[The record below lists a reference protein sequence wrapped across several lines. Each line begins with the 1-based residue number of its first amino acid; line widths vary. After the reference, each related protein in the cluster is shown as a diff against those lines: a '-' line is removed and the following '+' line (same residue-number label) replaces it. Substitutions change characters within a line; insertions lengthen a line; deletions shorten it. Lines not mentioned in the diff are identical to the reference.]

1 MGFLDQLKSMFT
13 SPVGAGDLMAAWLYV
28 KCNKCGS
35 PLAVRVDLR
44 NEPSIDYESGGYVL
58 NKEMMD
64 SKCFALMHA
73 QILFDA
79 QHKVTS
85 KTVENGTFI
94 TKEEY
99 EEMTSTK

>member
-1 MGFLDQLKSMFT
+1 MGFLDQLKSMFMP
-13 SPVGAGDLMAAWLYV
+13 SAGGGDLKATWLYV

-44 NEPSIDYESGGYVL
+44 NEPSVDYESGGYVL

-73 QILFDA
+73 QILFDG
-79 QHKVTS
+79 QHKITS

-94 TKEEY
+94 TQEQYK
-99 EEMTSTK
+99 EMTNAK

>member
-13 SPVGAGDLMAAWLYV
+13 PPAGGSDLMATWLYV

-44 NEPSIDYESGGYVL
+44 NEPSVDYESGGYVL

-73 QILFDA
+73 QILFDGR
-79 QHKVTS
+79 HTITS

-99 EEMTSTK
+99 EALTNGQ